1 MNTITVDML
10 ATIYAYTA
18 VGVCVVL
25 AAAGVGSA
33 IGWGL
38 ICSKTMEGISR
49 QPEMRPLLMVNTFI
63 FGGLME
69 SFPFIILAFGM
80 WFLFANPFVGA
91 LQAAAHAL
99 G

>member
-1 MNTITVDML
+1 MNVVTVDML

-18 VGVCVVL
+18 LGVCIVL

-33 IGWGL
+33 IGWSL
-38 ICSKTMEGISR
+38 ICAKTMEGIAR
-49 QPEMRPLLMVNTFI
+49 QPELRPTLMVNTFM

-69 SFPFIILAFGM
+69 SFPFIILALSM
-80 WFLFANPFVGA
+80 WFIFANPFVGA
-91 LQAAAHAL
+91 LETAAKAL